1 MNTSKIIKAYIGAG
15 TYSTTEPIT
24 QWDYGYIL
32 QIEGAELPAIYRVDF
47 SNDRH
52 KGEALPVYG
61 NEDGVEVPEELIAT
75 GKDIFAFYYYVEEGF
90 GKTAYTWKI
99 PNDTRAKNGDREP
112 TPTQQDSIDQ
122 LIVRSN
128 EAVERAEQV
137 KADAETAQ
145 GKAEDA
151 QDAAEAAERN
161 ARQSATA
168 SAQFAEASARCSSDA
183 QESAEEAGQFTQR
196 AEEAQRETASLVE
209 EAQRYVDTAGSA
221 ARDAETYANN
231 AYGYARFANE
241 SANTASAKAGEAS
254 ESANVASKKASEACQ
269 SAGVA
274 FQKATESAQSAS
286 QASGYKDTAEQAK
299 NDAKTARAGSESARD
314 EAVAAN
320 TSAQQSESAMREILE
335 EYSDVA
341 TEATA
346 QEILQREEDG
356 LALMEFALRAL
367 DNRLDMM
374 VEDLPH
380 DTTGQQLAE
389 ALNFGNSMLNA
400 LYNELANEEV

>member
-24 QWDYGYIL
+24 QGDYGYIL
-32 QIEGAELPAIYRVDF
+32 QIEGTELPATYRVDF
-47 SNDRH
+47 SNNRH
-52 KGEALPVYG
+52 EGEALTVYG
-61 NEDGVEVPEELIAT
+61 NENGAEVPEELIAT
-75 GKDIFAFYYYVEEGF
+75 GKDIFAFYYYIGENF

-99 PNDTRAKNGDREP
+99 PNDTRAKYGDRTP

-128 EAVERAEQV
+128 EAVETAEEKAEEADTSARSAKEDADRAEQ
-137 KADAETAQ
+137 ARDDAQTAQ

-151 QDAAEAAERN
+151 Q
-161 ARQSATA
+161 
-168 SAQFAEASARCSSDA
+168 
-183 QESAEEAGQFTQR
+183 ESAER
-196 AEEAQRETASLVE
+196 A
-209 EAQRYVDTAGSA
+209 
-221 ARDAETYANN
+221 
-231 AYGYARFANE
+231 
-241 SANTASAKAGEAS
+241 
-254 ESANVASKKASEACQ
+254 
-269 SAGVA
+269 
-274 FQKATESAQSAS
+274 
-286 QASGYKDTAEQAK
+286 KD
-299 NDAKTARAGSESARD
+299 D
-314 EAVAAN
+314 AVAAN

-367 DNRLDMM
+367 DNRLDTM

-380 DTTGQQLAE
+380 DTTGQQLAS